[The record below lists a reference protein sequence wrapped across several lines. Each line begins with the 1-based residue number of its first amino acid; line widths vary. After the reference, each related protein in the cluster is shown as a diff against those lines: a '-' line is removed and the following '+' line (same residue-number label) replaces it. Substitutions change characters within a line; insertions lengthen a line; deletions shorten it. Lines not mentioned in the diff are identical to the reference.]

1 MRYFTQQLNEHAFID
16 SPASSKAKDTKSKIQ
31 KTPTNDRSI
40 RSRFGMSLLAQR
52 RAYNIHN
59 TRETFCHRFI
69 QLVDI
74 TLRCNIANQLVQNIT
89 FG

>member
-1 MRYFTQQLNEHAFID
+1 
-16 SPASSKAKDTKSKIQ
+16 
-31 KTPTNDRSI
+31 
-40 RSRFGMSLLAQR
+40 MSLLAQR